1 MANRNIVN
9 FLPWPLMKILIMV
22 LEILIE
28 HVMEKILSETR
39 MAITE
44 GGVTYKRV
52 SFADS
57 QKQADQ
63 FGNAYNKAGHPTKVK
78 KANISGFAVYAKWLN
93 NQKES
98 K

>member
-1 MANRNIVN
+1 
-9 FLPWPLMKILIMV
+9 MKILIMV

-63 FGNAYNKAGHPTKVK
+63 FGNAYNKAGYPTKVK

>member
-1 MANRNIVN
+1 MANRNTVS

-22 LEILIE
+22 SEILIKQ
-28 HVMEKILSETR
+28 VMEKILSEAR

-44 GGVTYKRV
+44 GGVTYKLV

-63 FGNAYNKAGHPTKVK
+63 FGNAYNKAGYPTKVK
-78 KANISGFAVYAKWLN
+78 KADISGFAVYAKWFN
-93 NQKES
+93 NQKKS

>member
-1 MANRNIVN
+1 
-9 FLPWPLMKILIMV
+9 MKILIMV
-22 LEILIE
+22 SGILIE
-28 HVMEKILSETR
+28 HVMEKIISEAR

-44 GGVTYKRV
+44 GGVTYKLV

-63 FGNAYNKAGHPTKVK
+63 FAKAYHKAGYPTKVK
-78 KANISGFAVYAKWLN
+78 KADISGLAVYAKWF